1 MKDKKA
7 FAIVVGGG
15 PAPGI
20 NGVISAIT
28 IEAINSGHRVYG
40 IKYGFKKISAGD
52 ESCIVELTIADVSWI
67 HQEGG
72 SILATSRSNPKAY
85 PNMMENIQNLLT
97 ARNIGFLV
105 TIGGDGTAACANA
118 LANAMGNEIA
128 IAHVPKTIDN
138 DLPLPAEFSTFGFQS
153 AREVGTEIV
162 KTLMVDAKTT
172 GRWYLVIA
180 MGRKA
185 GHLAL
190 GSGVAAGATLS
201 VIPEEFSDKGISLQL
216 ISDIIV
222 GSIVKRRMQDRSYG
236 VAVLAEGLAA
246 IINPET
252 LPELQNAER
261 DPFGN
266 IRFAEFDF
274 GEFLKRSVTK
284 TLKEFGLGDILAVS
298 KNVGYELRCRPP
310 IPFDQEYTRMLGY
323 GAVKF
328 LLAGGNR
335 AMIARIGASLKPI
348 SFSEF
353 INQETGKSA
362 IRMVD
367 TKSIYYKMAR
377 SYQIRLSEKDLQSD
391 DFVKLFS
398 ETIGKSPEFVIERF
412 MPVAKNWGALAE

>member
-1 MKDKKA
+1 MRKKA

-28 IEAINSGHRVYG
+28 IEAINAGHRVYG
-40 IKYGFKKISAGD
+40 IMNGFKRISAGD
-52 ESCIVELTIADVSWI
+52 HTSISELNISDVSWI

-72 SILATSRSNPKAY
+72 SILATSRSNPKSY
-85 PNMMENIQNLLT
+85 PDMMSNIYNLL
-97 ARNIGFLV
+97 REKDIGYLI

-118 LANAMGNEIA
+118 IANAMGNDIA
-128 IAHVPKTIDN
+128 IVHVPKTIDN
-138 DLPLPAEFSTFGFQS
+138 DLPLPGDFSTFGFQS
-153 AREVGTEIV
+153 ARQVGTEIV
-162 KTLMVDAKTT
+162 KNLMVDAKTA

-190 GSGVAAGATLS
+190 GAGVAAGATLS
-201 VIPEEFSDKGISLQL
+201 IIPEEFKQKDIPLQT

-222 GSIVKRRMQDRSYG
+222 GSIIKRLIQGRSHG

-246 IINPET
+246 NLDPST
-252 LPELQNAER
+252 LPELMNVER

-274 GEFLKRSVTK
+274 GEYLKRSVRA
-284 TLKEFGLGDILAVS
+284 TLTDFGLKDMLAVS
-298 KNVGYELRCRPP
+298 KNVGYELRCPPP
-310 IPFDQEYTRMLGY
+310 IPFDQEYTRMLGF

-328 LLAGGNR
+328 LLNGANR
-335 AMIARIGASLKPI
+335 VMIARVGTSLVPVN
-348 SFSEF
+348 FSDF
-353 INQETGKSA
+353 INADTGKSS

-367 TKSIYYKMAR
+367 TNSIYYKMAR
-377 SYQIRLSEKDLQSD
+377 SYQIRLTERDLKNQDFLSDFSKLTGKDSNYILD
-391 DFVKLFS
+391 
-398 ETIGKSPEFVIERF
+398 RF
-412 MPVAKNWGALAE
+412 MPIAQKWGAFD